1 MFLSYAF
8 AYLLGFFEG
17 SSQIPVAASLIDAH
31 AGALG
36 MLATKYTS
44 GIREDI
50 SNMLGIIAGTSACH
64 MILNTKPIKINGV
77 WGPYDSAIID
87 DMWLHEGGQSA
98 VGSLLDHVVETHS
111 AYVEANKEAKINNI
125 SIQEYLFHIV
135 NFIFLSSLILSY
147 VGQAIMGK
155 IASLQLN
162 VLEYH
167 PSYIKSCKSYSWN
180 NIIGYRI

>member
-17 SSQIPVAASLIDAH
+17 SSQIPVATSLIDAH

-44 GIREDI
+44 GVREDI
-50 SNMLGIIAGTSACH
+50 SNMLGIIAGTSACQ
-64 MILNTKPIKINGV
+64 MILNTKPIKITGV

-98 VGSLLDHVVETHS
+98 VGSLLDNVVETHS
-111 AYVEANKEAKINNI
+111 AYVDANKEAKINNM
-125 SIQEYLFHIV
+125 SIQEYLFYT
-135 NFIFLSSLILSY
+135 L
-147 VGQAIMGK
+147 K
-155 IASLQLN
+155 DIASKSDVDNIAYLTKEIHIWPDFHGNRSPLADPHMKVN
-162 VLEYH
+162 VDQ
-167 PSYIKSCKSYSWN
+167 N
-180 NIIGYRI
+180 

>member
-44 GIREDI
+44 GIRKDI
-50 SNMLGIIAGTSACH
+50 SNVLGIIAGTSACH
-64 MILNTKPIKINGV
+64 MILNTKPIKITGV

-98 VGSLLDHVVETHS
+98 VGSLLDNVVETHS
-111 AYVEANKEAKINNI
+111 AYVDANKEAKINNM
-125 SIQEYLFHIV
+125 SIQEYLFYT
-135 NFIFLSSLILSY
+135 L
-147 VGQAIMGK
+147 K
-155 IASLQLN
+155 DIASKSDVDNIAYLTKEIHIWPDFHGNRSPLADPHMKVN
-162 VLEYH
+162 VDQ
-167 PSYIKSCKSYSWN
+167 N
-180 NIIGYRI
+180 